1 MLVLLETSSTQSR
14 PKGGNALRVQSV
26 VSSSEAIAA
35 QFDAVEHA
43 LGGIDVLVNDA
54 GIMTISPIADAG
66 GERIRRRASK
76 RAMLIRQNY
85 SQRWFEE

>member
-26 VSSSEAIAA
+26 VSSPEAIAA

-66 GERIRRRASK
+66 GERIRRRAST